1 MNPVWGSL
9 TYFVLGEGLY
19 QAGVYPSVDRV
30 DPLNKEPVI
39 PGTPHSDGWS
49 LRVPC
54 SFCETPQGLVSV
66 SGRWLKE
73 TSLNPYV
80 ALPQITFYDNLSS
93 SRDLGFFVKDLLLL

>member
-30 DPLNKEPVI
+30 DPLNREPVI
-39 PGTPHSDGWS
+39 PGTPHSDSWS

-73 TSLNPYV
+73 TSQTLTWPC
-80 ALPQITFYDNLSS
+80 PKSLSMKPS
-93 SRDLGFFVKDLLLL
+93 VRLEIWDFL